1 MSYFRELPNILYQSN
16 LSHKISSQEYVAIK
30 NLFRRI
36 KIRDDVSDQA
46 NFYKKYVILDGQR
59 PDTVAEEFYGEPD
72 LDWVVILTAGIT
84 NIKDQ
89 WPLGNYDL
97 HKYVEA
103 KYGIT
108 EMNDVHHSETLE
120 VRDSK
125 NRLILP
131 AGQKVDSNFTL
142 PSPLDTSITYTII
155 GAYENVAAIGGDTI
169 TNATIS
175 ISNFEHETRLNEEKR
190 EINLLKPVYLQQY
203 LREMR
208 QIMTYDEHSK
218 YINNKLITTDNTRLI
233 GP

>member
-1 MSYFRELPNILYQSN
+1 MV
-16 LSHKISSQEYVAIK
+16 K
-30 NLFRRI
+30 
-36 KIRDDVSDQA
+36 
-46 NFYKKYVILDGQR
+46 R

-97 HKYVEA
+97 YKYVEA

-142 PSPLDTSITYTII
+142 PSPLDTSISYTII

-175 ISNFEHETRLNEEKR
+175 ISNFEYETRLNEEKR
-190 EINLLKPVYLQQY
+190 EINLLKPVYL
-203 LREMR
+203 
-208 QIMTYDEHSK
+208 
-218 YINNKLITTDNTRLI
+218 NNI
-233 GP
+233 